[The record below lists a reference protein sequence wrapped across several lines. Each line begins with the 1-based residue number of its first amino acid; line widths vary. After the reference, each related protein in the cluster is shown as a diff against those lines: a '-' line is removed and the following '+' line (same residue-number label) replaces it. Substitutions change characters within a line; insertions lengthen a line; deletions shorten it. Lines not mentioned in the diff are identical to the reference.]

1 MGTIAF
7 GSFAESTVGN
17 FKVNNTGV
25 ATATGS
31 GVRNDVYVSP
41 TIDKNLAG
49 ADITATVT
57 VSGVGDKGTAATA
70 ATASFT
76 FDPADGAWTAA
87 TKVDAIDCATLP
99 NSSTARVTIN
109 VPTAAL
115 GDGTNHVFQAC
126 NDLDGSTSA
135 SDGVGGIGTASSSA
149 STMAEAIVDFINGVT
164 NSRVHFGSGTTI
176 GGIQGVTASLGTGGT
191 KVTLTADA
199 KGAVGNDITIANTAG
214 SIATAGNLAGGTV
227 TAPSDAYI
235 ELISTS
241 GRKVKYTPVATD
253 AEADAFL
260 NKFSLGINATQAAG
274 NLETLIENASKGHGA
289 AAHQIIVSRT
299 YGAISL
305 TQGIAGAAGNTVI
318 GMGGNIGAYFSVNP
332 NTNFEGGTD
341 RRKVGVYM
349 QLSND
354 GINWSDKNN
363 SVKLID
369 DLDGETTGTY
379 VGLSA
384 DLPSVPYYRIA
395 INPDGDVNLNGAG
408 NTFAAAVGYS
418 YKFN

>member
-1 MGTIAF
+1 MGSGISA
-7 GSFAESTVGN
+7 S
-17 FKVNNTGV
+17 GV
-25 ATATGS
+25 A
-31 GVRNDVYVSP
+31 
-41 TIDKNLAG
+41 
-49 ADITATVT
+49 
-57 VSGVGDKGTAATA
+57 
-70 ATASFT
+70 
-76 FDPADGAWTAA
+76 
-87 TKVDAIDCATLP
+87 
-99 NSSTARVTIN
+99 
-109 VPTAAL
+109 
-115 GDGTNHVFQAC
+115 
-126 NDLDGSTSA
+126 
-135 SDGVGGIGTASSSA
+135 
-149 STMAEAIVDFINGVT
+149 
-164 NSRVHFGSGTTI
+164 
-176 GGIQGVTASLGTGGT
+176 GVTASLGTGGT

-199 KGAVGNDITIANTAG
+199 KGAVGNDIAIANAAG
-214 SIATAGNLAGGTV
+214 SIATAGNFTGGTV

-260 NKFSLGINATQAAG
+260 NKFSLGINATQAAN
-274 NLETLIENASKGHGA
+274 NLEALIENANKGHGA

-305 TQGIAGAAGNTVI
+305 KQGIAGAAGNTEI
-318 GMGGNIGAYFSVNP
+318 GMGGNMGAYFSVNP

-354 GINWSDKNN
+354 GIQWSDKNN

-369 DLDGETTGTY
+369 DLDADTTGTS
-379 VGLSA
+379 VGVGTS
-384 DLPSVPYYRIA
+384 LPSVPYYRIA
-395 INPDGDVNLNGAG
+395 INPDGDVNINGAG